1 MNPLHSI
8 YTFYR
13 DGFRSMTIGKT
24 LWMIIILK
32 LIVLFAVIRLLFFP
46 NILGENYDDDIQRAE
61 AVRDAMT
68 SKK

>member
-1 MNPLHSI
+1 
-8 YTFYR
+8 
-13 DGFRSMTIGKT
+13 MTIGKT